1 LDFQSSLSV
10 IIEWERTN
18 KNMFEIE
25 SEDFVEFHLLFA
37 PSCSKQNDGGIT
49 STTFQRSKYREEK
62 KALKDFL

>member
-1 LDFQSSLSV
+1 
-10 IIEWERTN
+10 
-18 KNMFEIE
+18 MFEIE